1 MALPFVLGDTTVKDY
16 IHRSKLT
23 GAGRDGV
30 AGAPEFWDYLA
41 AHQSLSILWTFIPE
55 EVYFTKH
62 LFADRVKAMMLL
74 LNVWHFFIR
83 KWCTP
88 QCFTHLF
95 NTFKPNQDLGVKT
108 FAQARKTT
116 EILVIG
122 YMSGIS
128 FMPGANL
135 QFLFWFM
142 SLYPLFIEM
151 IGLP

>member
-1 MALPFVLGDTTVKDY
+1 
-16 IHRSKLT
+16 
-23 GAGRDGV
+23 
-30 AGAPEFWDYLA
+30 
-41 AHQSLSILWTFIPE
+41 
-55 EVYFTKH
+55 
-62 LFADRVKAMMLL
+62 MMLL

-95 NTFKPNQDLGVKT
+95 NTFKPDQNLGVKT

-122 YMSGIS
+122 YMSGIT

-151 IGLP
+151 VGLPQILTFWMYSKFYPIIEGADPRYQHYILLFVVVWLNTVGPQQKLLHKIFMMINKLDGQSINP